1 MTRPVVFV
9 GYKGD
14 LSMFVDVCTLN
25 NIPIKG
31 ILDKNFMHLDE
42 IEGIP
47 MLGNEDDLTGQ
58 LAHLID
64 SCDFFISS
72 GFVGVKNADD
82 PAKTGDLVRLERIA
96 LLERL
101 GCRFA
106 TLIHPNA
113 IIHPT
118 AEIGVGS
125 FVGLL
130 CSLGYQARLGAHSF
144 INSATFIGHHSIIG
158 RNFIG
163 AARGIIGGHTHVGEN
178 VFLGACATVLEGHWK
193 DPVVIGDNCLIHTSV
208 ILLKS
213 IPENTTVG
221 LHGKTFRR
229 YESPPL
235 PDILAVN
242 TFRA

>member
-1 MTRPVVFV
+1 M
-9 GYKGD
+9 
-14 LSMFVDVCTLN
+14 
-25 NIPIKG
+25 
-31 ILDKNFMHLDE
+31 DKNFLHETEL
-42 IEGIP
+42 EGIP
-47 MLGNEDDLTGQ
+47 VLGSEDELSTGQ
-58 LAHLID
+58 RHLVD
-64 SCDFFISS
+64 ECDFFVSS
-72 GFVGVKNADD
+72 GFTGVKNADD
-82 PAKTGDLVRLERIA
+82 PSKTGDLMRLERIA

-101 GCRFA
+101 GCQFA

-118 AEIGVGS
+118 AEIGTGS

-130 CSLGYQARLGAHSF
+130 CSVGYRATLGAHSF
-144 INSATFIGHHSIIG
+144 INSATFIGHHSRIG
-158 RNFIG
+158 TNFIA
-163 AARGIIGGHTHVGEN
+163 AARGIIGGHTHVGNN

-193 DPVVIGDNCLIHTSV
+193 DPIQIGDNSLIHTSV

>member
-1 MTRPVVFV
+1 MTRPIVFV

-25 NIPIKG
+25 NTPIKG
-31 ILDKNFMHLDE
+31 ILDKNFLHETHLEE
-42 IEGIP
+42 IPVIGS
-47 MLGNEDDLTGQ
+47 EDDLA
-58 LAHLID
+58 LSLSHLID
-64 SCDFFISS
+64 ECDFFVSS

-82 PAKTGDLVRLERIA
+82 PSKTGDLARLERIA

-101 GCRFA
+101 GCKFA

-118 AEIGVGS
+118 AEIGHGS

-130 CSLGYQARLGAHSF
+130 CSLGYKTKLGAHSF
-144 INSATFIGHHSIIG
+144 INSATFIGHHSIVG
-158 RNFIG
+158 VNFIA
-163 AARGIIGGHTHVGEN
+163 AARGILGGHTHVGDN

-193 DPVVIGDNCLIHTSV
+193 DPIIVGDNSLIHTSV

-213 IPENTTVG
+213 IPENTAVG

>member
-1 MTRPVVFV
+1 MTRPIVFV

-25 NIPIKG
+25 NTPIMG
-31 ILDKNFMHLDE
+31 IMDKNFLHETEL
-42 IEGIP
+42 EGIP
-47 MLGNEDDLTGQ
+47 MLGSEDDLLTTQ
-58 LAHLID
+58 RHLID
-64 SCDFFISS
+64 ECDFFVSS

-82 PAKTGDLVRLERIA
+82 PSKTGDLVRLERIA

-101 GCRFA
+101 GCQFA
-106 TLIHPNA
+106 TLIHPTA

-118 AEIGVGS
+118 AEVGYGS

-130 CSLGYQARLGAHSF
+130 SGLGYKSKMGAHSF
-144 INSATFIGHHSIIG
+144 INSATFIGHHSQIG
-158 RNFIG
+158 TNFIG
-163 AARGIIGGHTHVGEN
+163 AARSMVGGHTHIGNN
-178 VFLGACATVLEGHWK
+178 VFLGACGIILEGHWK

-221 LHGKTFRR
+221 LHGKTYKR
-229 YESPPL
+229 YTSPPL

-242 TFRA
+242 TFRT